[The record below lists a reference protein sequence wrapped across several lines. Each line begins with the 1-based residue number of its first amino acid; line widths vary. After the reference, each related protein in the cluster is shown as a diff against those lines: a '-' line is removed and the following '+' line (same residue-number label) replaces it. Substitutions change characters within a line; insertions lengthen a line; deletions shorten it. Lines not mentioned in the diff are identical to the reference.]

1 MVSLPIPSKWDIRAY
16 IAGREIISGTLIINS
31 VTNNRVSGAINF
43 RGTFIPIHG
52 YWNENKK
59 QITFESPY
67 ATFVG
72 YLTSVDDQPIK
83 MRHYVLRGTFI
94 MKPPSLLAGE
104 YGSWIATTD
113 IRLN

>member
-1 MVSLPIPSKWDIRAY
+1 MLNRQVTMVSLPIPSKWDIRAY

-59 QITFESPY
+59 QINNWNLMDLSPIIL
-67 ATFVG
+67 ACII
-72 YLTSVDDQPIK
+72 LPSN
-83 MRHYVLRGTFI
+83 YVCLYIICLFLI
-94 MKPPSLLAGE
+94 NYKVSINLLV
-104 YGSWIATTD
+104 TD
-113 IRLN
+113 